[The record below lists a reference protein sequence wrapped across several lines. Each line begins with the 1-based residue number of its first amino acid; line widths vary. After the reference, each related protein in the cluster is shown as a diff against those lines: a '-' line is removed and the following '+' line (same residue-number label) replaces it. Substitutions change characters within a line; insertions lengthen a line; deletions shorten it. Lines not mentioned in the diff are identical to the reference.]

1 MSSHHSVQELTES
14 TIVRRN
20 SGRSFKAD
28 EKRFEI
34 KTLNQGARAL
44 TPSIQD
50 SLLASLWVLS
60 IEERV
65 TCSGLELCTDEWLG
79 LVACS
84 DDE

>member
-28 EKRFEI
+28 EKRR
-34 KTLNQGARAL
+34 KTLNQGVRAL